1 MKDERYE
8 ELKRKERK
16 FREPKLREAKRIE
29 D

>member
-8 ELKRKERK
+8 ELNKKERK